1 MPLIPPPSPSRT
13 WSLARLALG
22 LLAGAGAGAAVAIA
36 PPPAQAQQM
45 QRIAAVVN
53 DQVISLYDLQARL
66 ELAIRSSQLPDTQET
81 RQRLLPT
88 VLQQLVDERLKLQ
101 EAARLR
107 IAVSDEDLR
116 TARRQIE
123 RNNNMP
129 PGTLDKF
136 LAQPGIDESSFNE
149 QLRSEI
155 AWIKVAQTNLR
166 RTISVEPEEVDA
178 VLDRMRRDLGKP
190 ERLLAEIVLPV
201 DNPQQEEQI
210 RGLAARLRAE
220 LLQGAPFQAV
230 ARQFSAAPTAAKG
243 GDLGWVVQGALDPE
257 VEAAIASL
265 PAGQVTEPVRTAAGY
280 TLVLVRQH
288 RDPTATPPDQV
299 PVTLS
304 QLYMPLSG
312 PAAVPADK
320 RAEAVATLRGGT
332 TCGDVDALA
341 EKMELPSSG
350 AIGTLKPADL
360 PPAVGAVVAGLEVGR
375 PSDPIRLDGAA
386 EVVVMV
392 CERHGA
398 DSLPTRET
406 IEAQL
411 ENEKLE
417 RVAQRTLR
425 NLRRAALIDIRL

>member
-1 MPLIPPPSPSRT
+1 MPLNIPRT
-13 WSLARLALG
+13 WCLAARLASG
-22 LLAGAGAGAAVAIA
+22 LLLGAAIVPAMA
-36 PPPAQAQQM
+36 PPAHAQQM

-66 ELAIRSSQLPDTQET
+66 ELSIRSSQLPDTQET

-88 VLQQLVDERLKLQ
+88 ILQQLVDERLKLQ
-101 EAARLR
+101 EAQRLR
-107 IAVSDEDLR
+107 ITVSDDDLR
-116 TARRQIE
+116 NARRQIE

-136 LAQPGIDESSFNE
+136 LAQPGIDENSFLD

-155 AWIKVAQTNLR
+155 AWIKVAQNSLR
-166 RTISVEPEEVDA
+166 RNVSVEPEEIDA
-178 VLDRMRRDLGKP
+178 VLDRMRQDLGKP
-190 ERLLAEIVLPV
+190 ERLLAEIILPV
-201 DNPQQEEQI
+201 DSPQQEEQI
-210 RGLAARLRAE
+210 RTLAERLRAE

-243 GDLGWVVQGALDPE
+243 GDLGWVVEGSQDPE
-257 VEAAIASL
+257 IESAIAGL
-265 PAGQVTEPVRTAAGY
+265 QPGQVTEPVRTAAGY
-280 TLVLVRQH
+280 HLVLVRER
-288 RDPTATPPDQV
+288 RDPSSTPPDQV

-312 PAAVPADK
+312 PAAVPADA
-320 RAEAVATLRGGT
+320 RAEAIAALRGASS
-332 TCGDVDALA
+332 CEAVNAQA
-341 EKMELPSSG
+341 EKMQIPSSG

-360 PPAVGAVVAGLEVGR
+360 PPAVGSVVAGLETGR
-375 PSDPIRLDGAA
+375 LSDPIRLGDAA

-398 DSLPTRET
+398 DSLPSRDA
-406 IEAQL
+406 IEARL

-425 NLRRAALIDIRL
+425 NLRRSALIDIRL